1 MMHPL
6 IELILGFVSG
16 GLVVST
22 AWGLFWLG
30 VSLTG
35 RAKGTCGWPVVLKS
49 MVAGVAPLSLGVA
62 VLWWLGGAAN
72 LALPFGIGLLGVPI
86 LLLGLWLRRMPDG
99 RRAGT
104 HMVAG
109 VRQLMG
115 EILGT
120 HQGCGGC
127 DHEHKHETCG

>member
-6 IELILGFVSG
+6 IEFVLGVVSG
-16 GLVVST
+16 GLAVST

-30 VSLTG
+30 VSLKG
-35 RAKGTCGWPVVLKS
+35 RARGTCGWPV
-49 MVAGVAPLSLGVA
+49 VAGVAPLSLVAA
-62 VLWWLGGAAN
+62 VLWWMGGRAN
-72 LALPFGIGLLGVPI
+72 LLFGIGVLGMPT

>member
-1 MMHPL
+1 MIPL
-6 IELILGFVSG
+6 IDFVMGFVTG
-16 GLVVST
+16 GLVVSA

-30 VSLTG
+30 VSLKG
-35 RAKGTCGWPVVLKS
+35 RAQGTCGWPVVLKS
-49 MVAGVAPLSLGVA
+49 MAAGAVPLLLVVAF
-62 VLWWLGGAAN
+62 LWWMGGISSIT
-72 LALPFGIGLLGVPI
+72 PMFGVGLMGMPTV
-86 LLLGLWLRRMPDG
+86 LLGLWLRRMPDG
-99 RRAGT
+99 RLAGA
-104 HMVAG
+104 HMISG